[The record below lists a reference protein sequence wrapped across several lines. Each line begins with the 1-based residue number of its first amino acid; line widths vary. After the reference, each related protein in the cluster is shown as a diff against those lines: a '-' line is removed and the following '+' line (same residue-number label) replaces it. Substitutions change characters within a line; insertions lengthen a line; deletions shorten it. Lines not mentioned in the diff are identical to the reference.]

1 MTVLD
6 SSIIPRAKRGDLGAF
21 AELVRHYYPRCL
33 RFARSMLHDE
43 QDAEEAVQDAWVRVH
58 RALPR
63 YEEQERFDS
72 WLFRILAN
80 RCRTRS
86 GRLGRDAQV
95 MVHDHPGME
104 LLVST
109 AHTEDREAW
118 REEIRYALA
127 QLPAPQR
134 EAFLL
139 HHVEGFSYDE
149 MADLTGLGVSAL
161 KMRVKRAV
169 DQLRERLQEVVR
181 D

>member
-1 MTVLD
+1 VTVLD
-6 SSIIPRAKRGDLGAF
+6 PGIIARAKRGDLGAF
-21 AELVRHYYPRCL
+21 TELVRHYYPRCL
-33 RFARSMLHDE
+33 RFARSMLREE
-43 QDAEEAVQDAWVRVH
+43 QDAEEAVQDAWVRVY

-86 GRLGRDAQV
+86 GRLGRDAHV
-95 MVHDHPGME
+95 MVHDHPAMD

-109 AHTEDREAW
+109 AHTEEQEAW
-118 REEIRYALA
+118 REEIRYALT

-139 HHVEGFSYDE
+139 HHVEGFSYEE
-149 MADLTGLGVSAL
+149 MASLTGLGVSAL

-169 DQLRERLQEVVR
+169 DQMRERLQEVVR